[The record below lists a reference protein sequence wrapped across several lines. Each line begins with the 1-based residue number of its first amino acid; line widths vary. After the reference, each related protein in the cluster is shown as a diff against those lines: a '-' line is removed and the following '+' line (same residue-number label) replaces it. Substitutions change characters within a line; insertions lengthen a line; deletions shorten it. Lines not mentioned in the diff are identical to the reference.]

1 MNGGKYSKRWCAV
14 IVRHFME
21 RGYMGMY
28 VSWSVPT
35 GGMWSQLPRLH
46 ALSSGFTRV
55 SCYTTWV
62 RHIVLVISH
71 ICHKSEE
78 RCECLKESSK
88 QQCEVFLPACGGF
101 WLAEGK
107 LGPLSLLSLTE
118 AGNRFFDIN
127 ASSTERTLN
136 TFICFSWAGL
146 GKFIGCINQGQC
158 QN

>member
-1 MNGGKYSKRWCAV
+1 MVVYLSYSFIPLQKVSERCRSLSWKPATAHWKYRNGAERAEQIFGACATK
-14 IVRHFME
+14 FP
-21 RGYMGMY
+21 
-28 VSWSVPT
+28 S
-35 GGMWSQLPRLH
+35 
-46 ALSSGFTRV
+46 A
-55 SCYTTWV
+55 
-62 RHIVLVISH
+62 VISH

-88 QQCEVFLPACGGF
+88 QQCEVFLPASGGF
-101 WLAEGK
+101 WLAEGI
-107 LGPLSLLSLTE
+107 LGHLSLLSLTE

-136 TFICFSWAGL
+136 TFIYFSWAGL